1 MGSNGRRETD
11 VQNVVGA
18 LVLLGTGPFYRHFG
32 DLQPAL
38 LKAWRLPALL
48 IRPDGAQHSDSAQV
62 KNVTL
67 AARLARRTADDWNN
81 AATLPDD
88 VADIAAMLLLG
99 NEPTLKLL
107 REFDA

>member
-1 MGSNGRRETD
+1 VIG
-11 VQNVVGA
+11 
-18 LVLLGTGPFYRHFG
+18 
-32 DLQPAL
+32 
-38 LKAWRLPALL
+38 
-48 IRPDGAQHSDSAQV
+48 
-62 KNVTL
+62 L